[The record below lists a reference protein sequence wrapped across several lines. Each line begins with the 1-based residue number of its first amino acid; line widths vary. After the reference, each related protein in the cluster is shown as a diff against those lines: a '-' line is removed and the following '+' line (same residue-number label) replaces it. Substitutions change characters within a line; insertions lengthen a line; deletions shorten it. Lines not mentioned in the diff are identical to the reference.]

1 MLIFS
6 DYQNSFKDIVEF
18 MDSTGIRHRK
28 VIGTTS
34 TINKIIN
41 DYKQPNN
48 NINSVQVLLLNAE
61 YCASGINLENTS
73 DIVIYHSMNE
83 AKTKQI
89 IGRGQRPGRTS
100 QLNVWKLCYIN
111 EL

>member
-1 MLIFS
+1 
-6 DYQNSFKDIVEF
+6 
-18 MDSTGIRHRK
+18 
-28 VIGTTS
+28 
-34 TINKIIN
+34 
-41 DYKQPNN
+41 
-48 NINSVQVLLLNAE
+48 
-61 YCASGINLENTS
+61 
-73 DIVIYHSMNE
+73 MNE